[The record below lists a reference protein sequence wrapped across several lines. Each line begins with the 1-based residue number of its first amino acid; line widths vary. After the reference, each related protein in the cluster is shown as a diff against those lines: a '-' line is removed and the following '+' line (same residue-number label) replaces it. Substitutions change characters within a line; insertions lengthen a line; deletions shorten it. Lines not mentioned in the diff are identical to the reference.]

1 MSRLYS
7 YVFKNIILFLFGVA
21 ILMGTWILIW
31 QYMIPL
37 WICSNIPLATT
48 LIPICK
54 SPPTPIPAPIPENPL
69 IKMPSVP
76 TFVEKTTELAERL
89 SNVDVSA
96 PNKLTEVKISLIDL
110 KARISYSNIEQP
122 TRQMLTG
129 KIGELK
135 SSVESTTDNIH
146 KMLAGFGG
154 TLSKLEIY
162 TRYAL
167 TYVTDEASTLTSL
180 SSSSSSNT
188 GLVIGN
194 FEEKIQSQFQH
205 YVEQIEKEIN
215 RIMHIAEDVHAQ
227 LRMFFVIRCLL
238 NLTF

>member
-1 MSRLYS
+1 
-7 YVFKNIILFLFGVA
+7 
-21 ILMGTWILIW
+21 
-31 QYMIPL
+31 MIPL
-37 WICSNIPLATT
+37 WVCNNIPLAST

-54 SPPTPIPAPIPENPL
+54 SPADPTPSPIPENPL

-135 SSVESTTDNIH
+135 TSVESTTDNIH
-146 KMLAGFGG
+146 RMLAGFGG

-167 TYVTDEASTLTSL
+167 TYLTDESSTLTS

-215 RIMHIAEDVHAQ
+215 RIIHIAEDVHSQ
-227 LRMFFVIRCLL
+227 LRMFFLIR
-238 NLTF
+238 TFTKSVTKIYYPQTSISSIGRKKEKVKCE